1 MLVCSTGEFMS
12 SALIRTVGAALV
24 SVLVAVAAPALSQD
38 FPVTIKHER
47 GEAVIQQQPKRVV
60 SIGVHEQDFL
70 YALGVAPVGVHE
82 WWGEYPY
89 ATWPW
94 ADDARIA
101 VGAEP
106 QVLMGWEIN
115 VEWVAALKPD
125 LIVASYFS
133 DLDDET
139 YGLLTAI
146 APVVT
151 APHGYPAWGAPWQ
164 DELRLLGQATGTSA
178 KAEEIVASIEKKF
191 ADVRAAY
198 PQFAGKTAATGYF
211 DAGVVRTYNSADT
224 AHRFLQGLGLTIPKI
239 YDEQAVD
246 RGHIDISTENLD
258 LIELDAFVWP
268 EGTKGLEDVS
278 VYQNT
283 RLAREGRS
291 VSLGGGVL
299 SGALSFQTPLALGY
313 LLNTLPPM
321 IDAAIDG
328 DPATN
333 VAAPQ

>member
-1 MLVCSTGEFMS
+1 MS
-12 SALIRTVGAALV
+12 LV
-24 SVLVAVAAPALSQD
+24 SVRVVATPVVMALAIIAVPALAQD
-38 FPVTIKHER
+38 FPVTITHER
-47 GEAVIQQQPKRVV
+47 GETVIPAKPQRVV

-70 YALGVAPVGVHE
+70 YALGVAPLGVHE
-82 WWGEYPY
+82 WWGDYPY

-94 ADDARIA
+94 AESARLA

-106 QVLMGWEIN
+106 EVHKGWEIN
-115 VEWVAALKPD
+115 VEWVATLEPD

-139 YGLLTAI
+139 YQLLTQI

-151 APHGYPAWGAPWQ
+151 APPGYPAWGAPWQ
-164 DELRLLGQATGTSA
+164 DELRLLAEATGTSA
-178 KAEEIVASIEKKF
+178 KAEEIIAGLEKQF

-224 AHRFLQGLGLTIPKI
+224 AHRFLQAIGLSIPKV
-239 YDEQAVD
+239 YDEQAVE

-268 EGTKGLEDVS
+268 DGTNGLETTS

-291 VSLGGGVL
+291 VSLGGGVPA
-299 SGALSFQTPLALGY
+299 GALSFQTPLALGY
-313 LLNTLPPM
+313 LLETLPPM

-328 DPATN
+328 DVSTIVPP
-333 VAAPQ
+333 PQ